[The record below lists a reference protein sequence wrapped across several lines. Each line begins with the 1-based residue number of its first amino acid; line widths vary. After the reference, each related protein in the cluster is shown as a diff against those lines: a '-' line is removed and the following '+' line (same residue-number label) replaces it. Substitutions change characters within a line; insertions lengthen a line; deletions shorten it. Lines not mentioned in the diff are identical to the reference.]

1 MLLKTNK
8 KIQKT
13 HRCEYVLLFLE
24 KETDK
29 KIVKRGVDYLKTYGS
44 RVKTL
49 ISENQNKSRKP
60 QLLLEEQVKEVTNV
74 VQNNW
79 QPYIAKYP

>member
-13 HRCEYVLLFLE
+13 HSCEYVLLFLE

-29 KIVKRGVDYLKTYGS
+29 KIIKRGVDYLKAYGS

>member
-1 MLLKTNK
+1 M
-8 KIQKT
+8 
-13 HRCEYVLLFLE
+13 LFLE

-29 KIVKRGVDYLKTYGS
+29 KIIKRGVDYLKTYGS